1 MANYKKYAENL
12 IGNWEKDIYAPQ
24 QKIAQEVYQTNWDK
38 LTNDLNVLKDQLAR
52 NFENAKMDYS
62 NALSDIQDASFN
74 RMNAA
79 YNDLAARGL
88 SASGKVNDLIRA
100 DTSLKGQEADK
111 ALSDLM
117 GATKTNISDLTEGVN
132 KYGESQ
138 TSLATD
144 LAKDLGKLTDADAA
158 NNQQYANLVG
168 GIAENA
174 AQRAANNAISRMSR
188 ASDNDKDELTRRM
201 AIADLL
207 RSADYTDDE
216 KISMMVIYGDVPV
229 EQAKSAVS
237 AYNYDIAD
245 AKVQKT
251 QGLLDNLVNK
261 NGLDARFYTPEG
273 VSAIN
278 NVANRL
284 SNDELITLI
293 SNNKKGISP
302 VNYDEALYLDYIN
315 NEAKGNVFKNLKATN
330 YVNAINRQTQNR
342 NKYTYGDIYNILYGN
357 K

>member
-12 IGNWEKDIYAPQ
+12 IGNWEKDIYVPQ

-62 NALSDIQDASFN
+62 GALSDIQDTSFN

-88 SASGKVNDLIRA
+88 SASGEVNDLIRA

-117 GATKTNISDLTEGVN
+117 GATQANISGLTEGVN
-132 KYGESQ
+132 KYGASQ

-174 AQRAANNAISRMSR
+174 AQRAASR
-188 ASDNDKDELTRRM
+188 AASSSKSNTTSDADELERRLL
-201 AIADLL
+201 IYDTINNSDL
-207 RSADYTDDE
+207 SDIE
-216 KISMMVIYGDVPV
+216 KQQILVAYADVPM
-229 EQAKSAVS
+229 EQAKSALS
-237 AYNYDIAD
+237 AYNYDIAN
-245 AKVQKT
+245 AKLDKALTSYSKASNFFQKEKDIANK
-251 QGLLDNLVNK
+251 LYDNGWKTFGSIGKVLTSDYNPFNIANSLKNSRVNAVNK
-261 NGLDARFYTPEG
+261 ASE
-273 VSAIN
+273 
-278 NVANRL
+278 
-284 SNDELITLI
+284 
-293 SNNKKGISP
+293 
-302 VNYDEALYLDYIN
+302 
-315 NEAKGNVFKNLKATN
+315 NL
-330 YVNAINRQTQNR
+330 R
-342 NKYTYGDIYNILYGN
+342 NYTYGDIYNILYGN